1 MAIEKHKQIEEL
13 QRIYNCM
20 TNCDLKI
27 FLDWFVKDRL
37 TVYNW
42 KDLTTVK
49 IDDVEYSNG
58 NIRLMINDTPEH
70 NEKSRGQDPENKY

>member
-20 TNCDLKI
+20 TNSDLKL
-27 FLDWFVKDRL
+27 FLEWFVKDRL
-37 TVYNW
+37 TVFNW

-49 IDDVEYSNG
+49 IDEVNYFNSN
-58 NIRLMINDTPEH
+58 IQLTINDTPEH
-70 NEKSRGQDPENKY
+70 NEKSRGQDPENEY